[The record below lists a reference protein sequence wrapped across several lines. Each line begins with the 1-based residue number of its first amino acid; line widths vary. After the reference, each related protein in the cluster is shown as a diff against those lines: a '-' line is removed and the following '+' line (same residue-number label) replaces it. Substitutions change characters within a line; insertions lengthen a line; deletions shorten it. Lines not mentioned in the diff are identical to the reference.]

1 MKNTQPVN
9 PRKSDI
15 RRNKTNIQ
23 PLAIAAEISGYC
35 DIGMKRE
42 ALRLARK
49 VFKKRRISPEEF
61 FEAIR
66 AIGVHSDFQR
76 FKPQIEAAYG
86 RQSRRFKSWARAGL
100 LYVYATLRDWE
111 TAAQFVSVLRASS
124 AGEMFFSMEVLL
136 ALDKLEDA
144 EHLAAKCQQ
153 AFRFMKD
160 PSDQTFLIET
170 LAPFLARTHRW
181 DEAIAIWQQAP
192 LDQPFRRDALSGIV
206 KIHLARAWEAIERG
220 LHLLSELRQK
230 PNIKDSIALPNND
243 VGLTHGAERQL
254 LKFKRGIKKLLPE
267 KARKELGVINVT
279 TDDETLTLGQ

>member
-15 RRNKTNIQ
+15 RRNRTNIQ

-86 RQSRRFKSWARAGL
+86 RQSRRFKSWARAGM
-100 LYVYATLRDWE
+100 LYMYATLRDWE
-111 TAAQFVSVLRASS
+111 TAAQFVSVPRAAS

-136 ALDKLEDA
+136 ASEKLEDA
-144 EHLAAKCQQ
+144 EQLAAKCQT
-153 AFRFMKD
+153 AFRLAKD
-160 PSDQTFLIET
+160 PSDKSFLIET
-170 LAPFLARTHRW
+170 LAPFFARTHRW
-181 DEAIAIWQQAP
+181 DEAIATWQQAP

-206 KIHLARAWEAIERG
+206 KIHLGRALEAIESG
-220 LHLLSELRQK
+220 LRLLAQLKKQANNESSLCLTG
-230 PNIKDSIALPNND
+230 NDLAL
-243 VGLTHGAERQL
+243 TAQAEKEL
-254 LKFKRGIKKLLPE
+254 LKFKRGIEKVLTG
-267 KARKELGVINVT
+267 KARKELGMSESVPC
-279 TDDETLTLGQ
+279 DQ